1 MGLDWFPAL
10 GLHVRGILSIATSK
24 LDKLYTDYADV
35 FSEGLGCYVGTPI
48 SFNVDASAVPV
59 RLKLRRVP
67 FAVRPKLDQ
76 ELDKLINQRILEPV
90 DFAKWETPIVTLL
103 KKDGSLCICVD
114 YKVSINKY
122 LHPSMYPVPVIQHLL
137 HSFEPGTTFAKLDM
151 SQPYQQLPVDDVA
164 ADLQTY

>member
-1 MGLDWFPAL
+1 MEVDTGSALSIVSWSTLKQIIPHFKKQKLQNCYLTLRDYQGASIPIVGTGKFLAQFQQFRGQLPLLIVDGSLPSLLGLDWFPAL

-59 RLKLRRVP
+59 RLKPHRVP

-76 ELDKLINQRILEPV
+76 ELDKLIN
-90 DFAKWETPIVTLL
+90 
-103 KKDGSLCICVD
+103 
-114 YKVSINKY
+114 
-122 LHPSMYPVPVIQHLL
+122 
-137 HSFEPGTTFAKLDM
+137 
-151 SQPYQQLPVDDVA
+151 
-164 ADLQTY
+164 